1 VTCPRGQPLHSPA
14 RSGRA
19 CHGRESRG
27 PRTRSVRARIGQKA
41 SLLDPCRESRPGSL
55 FSCPP
60 FSCSLRQFS
69 SQSSA
74 PKRSPK
80 DLTCTHG
87 PMHPPQTNKKRPCCL
102 CSRGRSIHGPCQ
114 NSKARNEE
122 LAWNDRICW
131 DRVPTRSTSLV
142 ALEFGRRR
150 RLASA
155 ARALR
160 ASSAPAAGVVVA
172 GLRARAPWVHT
183 DFRSGGLGRGHRSRP
198 RKPLRL
204 VLAVVAASL
213 A

>member
-131 DRVPTRSTSLV
+131 DRVPTRSTSLPSPSGV
-142 ALEFGRRR
+142 GGAGTTRVVRTSRRR
-150 RLASA
+150 RRRWPSGARTVGSHGFPVRGARSGSPVTAPETIA
-155 ARALR
+155 AR
-160 ASSAPAAGVVVA
+160 V
-172 GLRARAPWVHT
+172 
-183 DFRSGGLGRGHRSRP
+183 GRGS
-198 RKPLRL
+198 
-204 VLAVVAASL
+204 S
-213 A
+213 